1 MRVLI
6 VEDDP
11 NIAEYLRK
19 SLESEG
25 FTTDVAYDG
34 PTGFDMALANPYDAI
49 TLDIILPGKN
59 GYTVCKEL
67 RDSGVTTPI
76 LMLTAKDG
84 EYDEADAF
92 DTGADDF
99 LRKPFSLVVLLARL
113 RALVRRGG
121 VAKGSVLKASDLMLD
136 TRTKRV
142 TRAGREIELTP
153 REFALLELLLMNAG
167 NALPKQL
174 LLERV
179 WGYAILADENVVEVY
194 ISYLRRKV
202 DAPFDKKLIR
212 TVRGVGYCIDKDAE

>member
-1 MRVLI
+1 
-6 VEDDP
+6 
-11 NIAEYLRK
+11 
-19 SLESEG
+19 
-25 FTTDVAYDG
+25 
-34 PTGFDMALANPYDAI
+34 
-49 TLDIILPGKN
+49 
-59 GYTVCKEL
+59 
-67 RDSGVTTPI
+67 
-76 LMLTAKDG
+76 
-84 EYDEADAF
+84 
-92 DTGADDF
+92 
-99 LRKPFSLVVLLARL
+99 LLARL